1 VVDVRHE
8 PTRRLKAW
16 AVANAR
22 SSSKD
27 EARRLLRCMPF
38 EIQQLAS
45 DLKDPE
51 RVIYEAIRKALNKA

>member
-1 VVDVRHE
+1 
-8 PTRRLKAW
+8 
-16 AVANAR
+16 
-22 SSSKD
+22 
-27 EARRLLRCMPF
+27 MPF